1 MNSNKSLLSWILA
14 SQFAAIL
21 VVCSKITIPLGPIP
35 LTGQTLAVGIIAS
48 LLTVRTGQKAIFLYL
63 LLGLIGPPVF
73 AGSSTSLA
81 ALFGP
86 TAGYLWGFFV
96 YVTLTAWWLGQR
108 KKTTAALLTA
118 NLFGS
123 ILQLTMGSLWL
134 IVSNQLSL
142 TNAFLVG
149 FLPFL
154 IPGFIKLI
162 MVVAIVQLIQQRVS
176 LPLGSGTN

>member
-21 VVCSKITIPLGPIP
+21 VVCSKLTISLGPIP

-63 LLGLIGPPVF
+63 LLGLIGLPVF

-81 ALFGP
+81 AFFGP

-96 YVTLTAWWLGQR
+96 YVTLTAWWLYYR
-108 KKTTAALLTA
+108 NKTTITLFCA

-123 ILQLTMGSLWL
+123 IVQLTMGSLWL
-134 IVSNQLSL
+134 TISNHLSL
-142 TNAFLVG
+142 TSAFLIG
-149 FLPFL
+149 FVPFL
-154 IPGFIKLI
+154 VPGFIKLV
-162 MVVAIVQLIQQRVS
+162 MVVAVVQLISQRVS

>member
-1 MNSNKSLLSWILA
+1 MHSNHSLLSWILA

-21 VVCSKITIPLGPIP
+21 VVCSKLTIPLGPIP

-48 LLTVRTGQKAIFLYL
+48 LLTNRTGQKAIFLYL
-63 LLGLIGPPVF
+63 LLGLIGLPVF

-81 ALFGP
+81 VLFGP

-96 YVTLTAWWLGQR
+96 YVGLTAWWLQGRQ
-108 KKTTAALLTA
+108 KNVTMLFIA

-123 ILQLTMGSLWL
+123 ITQLIMGSLWL
-134 IVSNQLSL
+134 TISDQLSL
-142 TNAFLVG
+142 TNAFLTG

-154 IPGFIKLI
+154 IPAVIKI
-162 MVVAIVQLIQQRVS
+162 VMVVAIVQLIQQRVN
-176 LPLGSGTN
+176 LPLGNEVN

>member
-21 VVCSKITIPLGPIP
+21 VVCSKLTIPLGPIP

-63 LLGLIGPPVF
+63 LLGLIGLPVF

-81 ALFGP
+81 ALLGP

-96 YVTLTAWWLGQR
+96 YVTLTAWWLRQR
-108 KKTTAALLTA
+108 VKTPITLFCA

-123 ILQLTMGSLWL
+123 VVQLAMGSLWL
-134 IVSNQLSL
+134 TISNQLSL
-142 TNAFLVG
+142 TNAFLTG
-149 FLPFL
+149 FVPFV
-154 IPGFIKLI
+154 IPGLIKLV
-162 MVVAIVQLIQQRVS
+162 MVVAVVQLISQRVS
-176 LPLGSGTN
+176 LPLGSGTH